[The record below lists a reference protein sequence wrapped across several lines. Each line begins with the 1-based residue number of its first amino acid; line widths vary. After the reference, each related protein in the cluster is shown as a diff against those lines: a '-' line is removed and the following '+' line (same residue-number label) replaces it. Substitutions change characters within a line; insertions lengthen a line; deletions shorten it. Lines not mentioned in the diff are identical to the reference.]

1 MQHVTDYPFE
11 VEEQP
16 HVLIPMP
23 DGVHL
28 SARIWR
34 PKGAGPVPAILEY
47 LPYRKRDGTAVRDAL
62 THPFMAGHG
71 YVCVRVDM
79 RGTGDSEGLFEDEYS
94 PQELADSVAV
104 VNWLAAQEW
113 CSGSVGMMGISWG
126 GFNGLQIA
134 ALQPEPLKAVV
145 SICSTTDR
153 YADDIH
159 YKGGLMLGENPAWA
173 ATVLGWFA
181 LPPDPAILAGDVEEI
196 WAERL
201 ETTPFLAGR
210 WAEHQLRD
218 DYWKH
223 GSVCEDYS
231 AIKAAVL
238 SVGGW
243 HDGYRNTIA
252 HLVENLD
259 APVKGLVG
267 PWNHKYPHFAVP
279 GPQIDFLGEMLRW
292 WDRWL
297 KYEDN
302 GADAW
307 PDMRLWVMDS
317 VAPKVKYDHRPGR
330 WVALDDWQ
338 ARPAPE
344 VLHFNGSALSTAA
357 GHVDR
362 KAFPALNCGQGA
374 GEYFPFGFGPGEL
387 PDDQRLDDALSLC
400 FDSAP
405 LDAAQDLVGAPRVS
419 LDVASD
425 QMRAQVAVRLC
436 DLRPDGTSALIS
448 HGFLNLRHR
457 NGHEVPQDLPVGAPV
472 SVEVV
477 LDQCGYR
484 LPAGHRLR
492 VAISTSYWPFVWPE
506 PKPVTLTVA
515 SGALHLPVL
524 PEGMGGSWAFDPPRA
539 AAPLETRLL
548 REGSEAKRLVRDA
561 TDGSLTLEISSD
573 TGRIEDTETGL
584 AHTIKHFE
592 TFRIQEDDA
601 SSAVAEFRWVRR
613 MARGGWAATVE
624 GYVIMTGLEYHFDV
638 RASLKAHVEG
648 EHNFFKEWSVKV
660 PRL

>member
-1 MQHVTDYPFE
+1 MQHVTEFEYE
-11 VEEQP
+11 VEEHP
-16 HVLIPMP
+16 HVLIPMG

-34 PKGAGPVPAILEY
+34 PKGAGQVPAILEY
-47 LPYRKRDGTAVRDAL
+47 LPYRKRDTTAERDAL
-62 THPFMAGHG
+62 THPYLAGHG
-71 YVCVRVDM
+71 YACVRVDV
-79 RGTGDSEGLFEDEYS
+79 RGTGDSEGLFDDEYS
-94 PQELADSVAV
+94 ERELADGVAV
-104 VNWLAAQEW
+104 INWLAEQDW

-159 YKGGLMLGENPAWA
+159 YKGGVMLGENPAWA

-181 LPPDPAILAGDVEEI
+181 LPPDPEI
-196 WAERL
+196 MGEGWQEHWQRRL
-201 ETTPFLAGR
+201 EETPFLAGR
-210 WAEHQLRD
+210 WAERQLRD

-259 APVKGLVG
+259 APVKGLIG
-267 PWNHKYPHFAVP
+267 PWNHKYPHIGMP

-297 KYEDN
+297 KGVEN
-302 GADAW
+302 DAENL
-307 PDMRLWVMDS
+307 PDMRAWVMDS
-317 VAPKVKYDHRPGR
+317 VPPKVSYEHRPGR
-330 WVALDDWQ
+330 WVALDDWS

-344 VLHFNGSALSTAA
+344 TWHFNGEALTSVAGDVNRTA
-357 GHVDR
+357 HTH
-362 KAFPALNCGQGA
+362 LSCGQGA

-387 PDDQRLDDALSLC
+387 PDDQRTDDALSLC

-405 LDAAQDLVGAPRVS
+405 ATEDRDLLGAPTLTLR
-419 LDVASD
+419 VASD
-425 QMRAQVAVRLC
+425 QPRAQIAVRLC
-436 DLRPDGTSALIS
+436 DVAPDGSSTLIC

-457 NGHEVPQDLPVGAPV
+457 NGHEVPQDMPTGEMVDAR
-472 SVEVV
+472 VV

-484 LPAGHRLR
+484 VPTGHRLR
-492 VAISTSYWPFVWPE
+492 VALSPTYWPFVWPE
-506 PKPVTLTVA
+506 TKPVKLTVE
-515 SGALHLPVL
+515 SGALALPVL
-524 PEGMGGSWAFDPPRA
+524 PEGMGEGWTFDGPK
-539 AAPLETRLL
+539 AAPKRQTRMVSDGN
-548 REGSEAKRLVRDA
+548 ESKRLIRDA
-561 TDGSLTLEISSD
+561 TDRSLTLEISSD
-573 TGRIEDTETGL
+573 TGIEEDVATGL
-584 AHTIKHFE
+584 QLRASHIEK
-592 TFRIQEDDA
+592 FRICEDDA
-601 SSAVAEFRWVRR
+601 ASAEARFDWQRTISRGDWSVTVSGCVTMRGLAE
-613 MARGGWAATVE
+613 
-624 GYVIMTGLEYHFDV
+624 HFEV
-638 RASLKAHVEG
+638 TASLRAEG
-648 EHNFFKEWSVKV
+648 SGTDGFEKSWQQNM
-660 PRL
+660 PRI